1 MPGVPRRAVR
11 MNAAVW
17 AASSS
22 PLNSRHDFEVVN
34 DFARRTGWLHGLM
47 TFYAGKGP
55 ILLGA
60 LLVAGWWVA
69 RRNGDP
75 TRVATAC
82 WTALAAV
89 IAVAVNQPIV
99 HAVHEH
105 RPYQV
110 LPHSLVLVGRTT
122 DFSFPSDHATL
133 AGAVAAG
140 LLLVSWRLGLLATL
154 AALLL
159 AFSRVYVGAHWPRDV
174 AAGLVLGAT
183 VALVGY
189 ALLVP
194 LLTRLVTRLSGT
206 RLRRLLTAAPIGGG
220 VDQEAKAARISAPL

>member
-1 MPGVPRRAVR
+1 
-11 MNAAVW
+11 MNAAVF

-22 PLNSRHDFEVVN
+22 PLNNRHDFEVVN
-34 DFARRTGWLHGLM
+34 DFARRTGWLHGFM

-60 LLVAGWWVA
+60 LLVAGWWLA
-69 RRNGDP
+69 RRSSKP
-75 TRVATAC
+75 RRVATAF
-82 WTALAAV
+82 WTALATV

-99 HAVHEH
+99 HAVHEQ
-105 RPYQV
+105 RPYQR
-110 LPHSLVLVGRTT
+110 LPHALVLVRRTS

-174 AAGLVLGAT
+174 VAGLVLGAT

-189 ALLVP
+189 VLLVP

-206 RLRRLLTAAPIGGG
+206 RLRPLLTASPINKGDDLG
-220 VDQEAKAARISAPL
+220 VSNTPVASPGVART